1 MIAALPKSIRTP
13 AELLEMPDGAGYELV
28 DSRLVERNASTLS
41 SLVEGLVYEKVQA
54 HNRQGSHG
62 IVWPGTLGIQCFPD
76 QPGKV
81 RRPDLTFVK
90 AERFTLELLNTGFLP
105 LAPDLA
111 VEVISPGDLA
121 HEVSEKIEEYLHAG
135 VSLIWVVDPEIRIV
149 DVYRKNGE
157 ISRLREADELLGH
170 DVLPNFRCR
179 VADLF
184 PTKGADIIAP

>member
-1 MIAALPKSIRTP
+1 MIATLPKTICTP
-13 AELLEMPDGAGYELV
+13 GDLLEMPDGVSYELA
-28 DSRLVERNASTLS
+28 DGRLVERNVSTLS
-41 SLVEGLVYEKVQA
+41 SLVDGLVYEKVQA

-62 IVWPGTLGIQCFPD
+62 VVWPGTLGIQCFPD
-76 QPGKV
+76 QPNKV

-90 AERFTLELLNTGFLP
+90 AERFKPELLNTGFLP

-121 HEVSEKIEEYLHAG
+121 HEVSEKIEEYLQAG
-135 VSLIWVVDPEIRIV
+135 VSLIWVIDPEIRIV

-157 ISRLREADELLGH
+157 IRRLREADELLGD
-170 DVLPNFRCR
+170 DVLPGFRCR

-184 PTKGADIIAP
+184 PATAKR